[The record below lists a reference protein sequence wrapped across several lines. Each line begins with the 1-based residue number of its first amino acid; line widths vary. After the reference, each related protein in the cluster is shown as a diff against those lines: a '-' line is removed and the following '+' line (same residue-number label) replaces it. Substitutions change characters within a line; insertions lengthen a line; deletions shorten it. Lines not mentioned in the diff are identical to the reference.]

1 MQVSDDSD
9 VETGDIYSE
18 DEDKQENLLKWINL
32 KKATKLMMMM
42 MMMMPIV
49 LYQHYFILIYYYKR
63 TISKYDIP
71 SINIIY
77 HQIY

>member
-1 MQVSDDSD
+1 MDQLEKGDKTDDD
-9 VETGDIYSE
+9 DDDDDAYR
-18 DEDKQENLLKWINL
+18 
-32 KKATKLMMMM
+32 
-42 MMMMPIV
+42 
-49 LYQHYFILIYYYKR
+49 LISALFYLNYYYKR

>member
-18 DEDKQENLLKWINL
+18 DEDKQENLLKMDQL
-32 KKATKLMMMM
+32 EKATKLMMM